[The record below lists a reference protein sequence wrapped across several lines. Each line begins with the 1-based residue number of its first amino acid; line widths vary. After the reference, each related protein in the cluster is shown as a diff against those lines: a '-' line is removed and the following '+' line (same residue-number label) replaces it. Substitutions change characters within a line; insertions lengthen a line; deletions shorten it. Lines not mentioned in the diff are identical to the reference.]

1 MTQREESAMAAP
13 ERRLSAEAKPF
24 APPTPLAMRRE
35 RAISLAADAGAPA
48 IVTPMAEEGVAPA
61 PASLEAAAPMPAP
74 EDETVCG
81 SESDLELD
89 LECSVCAEPF
99 DVKER
104 APMVLPCS
112 GSHEI
117 CALCVV
123 ALRDRFGGDDGAFHC
138 PSCREPILPCFPINK
153 NRGLMAALRLNE
165 RLARRRR

>member
-1 MTQREESAMAAP
+1 MLAWLVIRPHA
-13 ERRLSAEAKPF
+13 RRVLLSRRPYPGAWCLGGLVHIHRPSAESRKRSNQ
-24 APPTPLAMRRE
+24 AP
-35 RAISLAADAGAPA
+35 
-48 IVTPMAEEGVAPA
+48 VV
-61 PASLEAAAPMPAP
+61 
-74 EDETVCG
+74 
-81 SESDLELD
+81 
-89 LECSVCAEPF
+89 
-99 DVKER
+99 
-104 APMVLPCS
+104 CS

>member
-1 MTQREESAMAAP
+1 MAAP

-24 APPTPLAMRRE
+24 APPSPLAKVVSRDDDEPPRR
-35 RAISLAADAGAPA
+35 RGV
-48 IVTPMAEEGVAPA
+48 IVDN
-61 PASLEAAAPMPAP
+61 L
-74 EDETVCG
+74 EDETVVG

-99 DVKER
+99 DCKTR
-104 APMVLPCS
+104 TPMVLPCS

>member
-1 MTQREESAMAAP
+1 MAAP

-24 APPTPLAMRRE
+24 APPTGPTLA
-35 RAISLAADAGAPA
+35 
-48 IVTPMAEEGVAPA
+48 
-61 PASLEAAAPMPAP
+61 
-74 EDETVCG
+74 
-81 SESDLELD
+81 
-89 LECSVCAEPF
+89 
-99 DVKER
+99 
-104 APMVLPCS
+104 MVLPCS

>member
-1 MTQREESAMAAP
+1 MSISHEP
-13 ERRLSAEAKPF
+13 SAESHG
-24 APPTPLAMRRE
+24 RI
-35 RAISLAADAGAPA
+35 RACCC
-48 IVTPMAEEGVAPA
+48 
-61 PASLEAAAPMPAP
+61 
-74 EDETVCG
+74 ETLHEHWVM
-81 SESDLELD
+81 ELD

-99 DVKER
+99 DCKTR
-104 APMVLPCS
+104 TPMVLPCS